1 MLSASILLS
10 KGIFQVI
17 LLVCFHERKELLTS
31 LFLPIVLFSQILLIT
46 HISQKKKNHTWDS
59 EVKKNC
65 WLEKPVLLYPL
76 SAVQRGVIKQY
87 LIIGILTLLNSWEKG
102 K

>member
-1 MLSASILLS
+1 MRASILLS

-46 HISQKKKNHTWDS
+46 HISLKKK
-59 EVKKNC
+59 KKSH
-65 WLEKPVLLYPL
+65 LGFRGQKELL
-76 SAVQRGVIKQY
+76 VGETCF
-87 LIIGILTLLNSWEKG
+87 IISSQCRTEGG
-102 K
+102 D

>member
-46 HISQKKKNHTWDS
+46 HISQKKKKSHLGFRGQK
-59 EVKKNC
+59 E
-65 WLEKPVLLYPL
+65 LL
-76 SAVQRGVIKQY
+76 VGETCF
-87 LIIGILTLLNSWEKG
+87 IISSQCRTEGG
-102 K
+102 D

>member
-1 MLSASILLS
+1 MRASILLS

-46 HISQKKKNHTWDS
+46 HISLKKKKNHTWDS

-87 LIIGILTLLNSWEKG
+87 LIIGILTLLNSREKG